1 MDFVKISFNALDVG
15 EFAIVKLFIL
25 ADAGAGIVA
34 HTIYIKVAAAD
45 VNGNPDEIITI
56 MQGDEALNM
65 MGSGTE
71 GDPYVI
77 ATDDY
82 GTGLEATVFIEGSFN
97 TVEFE
102 ADVPSDTNY
111 KVSSVE
117 GIDTTAGVDIDTTF
131 TVEASDADGD
141 TVGDTFDVTF
151 DSGVE
156 IVGTDGADVIV
167 GNGGDQTVIG
177 GLGDDTLTGA
187 TGGDTFVF
195 SLSTNEG
202 TDTIVDFSVSDGDV
216 LHFTDVVDGPDGGI
230 DIGIDDAVASF
241 ADGGGVGMVDTVVL
255 TSGTTILITD
265 LNGTLMDETLA
276 ANSLIN

>member
-1 MDFVKISFNALDVG
+1 MTPRASTA
-15 EFAIVKLFIL
+15 
-25 ADAGAGIVA
+25 
-34 HTIYIKVAAAD
+34 
-45 VNGNPDEIITI
+45 
-56 MQGDEALNM
+56 
-65 MGSGTE
+65 
-71 GDPYVI
+71 
-77 ATDDY
+77 
-82 GTGLEATVFIEGSFN
+82 
-97 TVEFE
+97 
-102 ADVPSDTNY
+102 
-111 KVSSVE
+111 
-117 GIDTTAGVDIDTTF
+117 AGVDIDTTF
-131 TVEASDADGD
+131 TVEATDADSD
-141 TVGDTFDVTF
+141 TVGNTFDVTF

-187 TGGDTFVF
+187 TGGDTFLF

-241 ADGGGVGMVDTVVL
+241 AEGGGVGMVDTVVL

-265 LNGTLMDETLA
+265 LDGTLTDATLA